1 MPVFFNIGFFIFHS
15 TLIVFILLGWIWKKT
30 RRIHLFVLF
39 LTAFSWYILGI
50 RYGFGYC
57 PFTDWH
63 YKVRMKLG
71 YYDMRESY
79 IKFLIQSLTGVEVD
93 QRLVD
98 IFAVFVLV
106 IALGASALLNTIDRR
121 KSRKASKPS

>member
-1 MPVFFNIGFFIFHS
+1 MP
-15 TLIVFILLGWIWKKT
+15 
-30 RRIHLFVLF
+30 
-39 LTAFSWYILGI
+39 
-50 RYGFGYC
+50 
-57 PFTDWH
+57 
-63 YKVRMKLG
+63 
-71 YYDMRESY
+71 ESY

>member
-39 LTAFSWYILGI
+39 LTAFSWFILGI

-71 YYDMRESY
+71 YYDMPESY

>member
-1 MPVFFNIGFFIFHS
+1 
-15 TLIVFILLGWIWKKT
+15 LGWIWKKT

-39 LTAFSWYILGI
+39 LTAFSWFILGI

-71 YYDMRESY
+71 YYDMPESY